1 MYKKNQNEQICLLV
15 FFKKVAKLFVAYK
28 NDKYLKAFG
37 EHLKDVRISRNMS
50 QSELAYKCDMEISQI
65 SRMER
70 GILNTSISNLYIIA
84 KALNIQPKDLLD
96 F

>member
-1 MYKKNQNEQICLLV
+1 M
-15 FFKKVAKLFVAYK
+15 AYR

-37 EHLKDVRISRNMS
+37 NNLKDIRVSKNMS
-50 QSELAYKCDMEISQI
+50 QSDLAYKCNMEISQI

-70 GILNTSISNLYIIA
+70 GILNTSISNLYLIA
-84 KALNIQPKDLLD
+84 KALNINPKDLLD

>member
-1 MYKKNQNEQICLLV
+1 L
-15 FFKKVAKLFVAYK
+15 KKVAKLFVAYR

-37 EHLKDVRISRNMS
+37 NNLKDVRVSKNMS
-50 QSELAYKCDMEISQI
+50 QSDLAYKCNLEISQI

-70 GILNTSISNLYIIA
+70 GILNTSISNLYLIA
-84 KALNIQPKDLLD
+84 KALNINPKDLLD